1 MFSLFNR
8 SPEAPQKKS
17 SVLSELI
24 ALHGPGT
31 ARWSGRDSASL
42 AASGYGRNVIS
53 YRCVQMIADAAASV
67 RLFVAKDGL
76 REDGHAIGQL
86 LNHPNMDMTGQAL
99 REAIFGHLQ
108 IHGNAYLEIIG
119 DRSSPMG
126 LRVLRPDRM
135 SVEPDHQGWPR
146 AWIYRTGQKK
156 RRIEKDANGL
166 LPIIH
171 LRLFNPLNDQYGQ
184 SPMQVAANAVDLHNA
199 AVDWNKALL
208 DNAARPSGALVYRGV
223 EGAPNLTGDQFSRLK
238 TELAETFTSGRNAG
252 RPMVLDGGL
261 DWRPM
266 GMTPAEMD
274 FEGLNNG
281 AARDIALAFG
291 VPPMLLGIPG
301 DNTYSNY
308 QQAVLAFWRQ
318 TVLPLVG
325 KVAEALSASFELGD
339 RTIRYDI
346 DDIDALVDSRT
357 SRMTA
362 ILNAEFLTR
371 AEKRNALGFP
381 PEPRGE
387 G

>member
-31 ARWSGRDSASL
+31 ARWSGRDSVSL

-76 REDGHAIGQL
+76 RDGDHAIGQL

-223 EGAPNLTGDQFSRLK
+223 DGAPNLTGDQFSRLK
-238 TELAETFTSGRNAG
+238 TELSETFASGRNAG

-274 FEGLNNG
+274 FEGLKNG

-362 ILNAEFLTR
+362 ILNADFLTR